1 MRGEY
6 FTAFTQSGSC
16 RELPPRARRI
26 PTRENLIQQN
36 RGTTSACAENT
47 GGCLVLILHDGN
59 YLRVRGEYRSKHVTR
74 THVVELPPRARR
86 IHCVRESIRVKTGT
100 TSACAENTGR
110 YSCWSSRIRNYLRVR
125 GEYPISRNRK
135 GSLSELPPRAR
146 RIQISAGDAADLQGT
161 TSACAENTS
170 VVQQNAPSPENYL
183 RVRGEYSMPRGR
195 GSRHQELPPRARRIL
210 VEQSWRDCC
219 LGTTSACAENTPF
232 SSAPPKPSGNYLR
245 VRGEYPRGLGQD
257 QGNGELPPRARR
269 IRLVR

>member
-1 MRGEY
+1 MELPPRARRIPTAEVAGAIASRTTSACAENTFIELAIAGYIRNYLRVRGEY

-47 GGCLVLILHDGN
+47 TPDPLNAKTHGN
-59 YLRVRGEYRSKHVTR
+59 YLRVRGEYRTCGACER
-74 THVVELPPRARR
+74 FCGELPPRARR

-146 RIQISAGDAADLQGT
+146 RILMAGVDIDAISGT
-161 TSACAENTS
+161 TSACAENT
-170 VVQQNAPSPENYL
+170 V
-183 RVRGEYSMPRGR
+183 
-195 GSRHQELPPRARRIL
+195 
-210 VEQSWRDCC
+210 
-219 LGTTSACAENTPF
+219 
-232 SSAPPKPSGNYLR
+232 SSG
-245 VRGEYPRGLGQD
+245 
-257 QGNGELPPRARR
+257 
-269 IRLVR
+269 

>member
-1 MRGEY
+1 MPPDSILVPELPPRARRILQRAGQVSVGGGTTSACAENTFIELAIAGYIRNYLRVRGEY

-100 TSACAENTGR
+100 TSACAENTNQHSPPR
-110 YSCWSSRIRNYLRVR
+110 RQPRNYLRVR
-125 GEYPISRNRK
+125 GEYGQR
-135 GSLSELPPRAR
+135 GYYPP
-146 RIQISAGDAADLQGT
+146 
-161 TSACAENTS
+161 
-170 VVQQNAPSPENYL
+170 
-183 RVRGEYSMPRGR
+183 
-195 GSRHQELPPRARRIL
+195 
-210 VEQSWRDCC
+210 
-219 LGTTSACAENTPF
+219 
-232 SSAPPKPSGNYLR
+232 
-245 VRGEYPRGLGQD
+245 
-257 QGNGELPPRARR
+257 
-269 IRLVR
+269 

>member
-6 FTAFTQSGSC
+6 RTCG
-16 RELPPRARRI
+16 
-26 PTRENLIQQN
+26 
-36 RGTTSACAENT
+36 ACERFC
-47 GGCLVLILHDGN
+47 G
-59 YLRVRGEYRSKHVTR
+59 
-74 THVVELPPRARR
+74 ELPPRARR

-257 QGNGELPPRARR
+257 QGNWELPPRARR
-269 IRLVR
+269 ILTVYPVAMIWIGTTSACAENTWGCQYPNRG